1 MALEANSD
9 WQRQSIKG
17 KSLLTSFRFRSLTR
31 MLILLMGVDLV
42 GHESSCL
49 TSLID
54 L

>member
-31 MLILLMGVDLV
+31 FNPDVDFYQWV
-42 GHESSCL
+42 
-49 TSLID
+49 
-54 L
+54 